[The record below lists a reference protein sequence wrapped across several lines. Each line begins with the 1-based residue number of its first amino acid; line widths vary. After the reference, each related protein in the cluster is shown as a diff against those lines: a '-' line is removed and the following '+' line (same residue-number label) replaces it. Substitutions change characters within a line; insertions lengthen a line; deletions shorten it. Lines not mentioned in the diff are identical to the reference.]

1 MAPGQW
7 LLPSLGTV
15 ASSILNALCVFC
27 LFGRQ
32 VSGTGSLSPLP
43 SPPHHLVHGRDSRKS
58 CCLTGRSE
66 EHLGSISSI
75 LLLHLEESMHY
86 CGKTLSPGQ
95 VCGHEAPCYHR
106 NPTVSKTE
114 SSHLHGVS
122 IPGTNQTARD
132 QAGIL
137 ALSYHVLVT
146 SHVDMGL
153 IFL

>member
-1 MAPGQW
+1 
-7 LLPSLGTV
+7 
-15 ASSILNALCVFC
+15 
-27 LFGRQ
+27 
-32 VSGTGSLSPLP
+32 
-43 SPPHHLVHGRDSRKS
+43 
-58 CCLTGRSE
+58 
-66 EHLGSISSI
+66 
-75 LLLHLEESMHY
+75 MHY

-137 ALSYHVLVT
+137 ALSYHVPVT